1 MLIRPAPFPE
11 ELDRGYLG
19 RVMRINGIAK
29 KKDIVA
35 LMSAWAGSA
44 EKSRR
49 ELSSLE
55 LLSLVAGM
63 ALPSFVTRHTTLP
76 LRRGVT
82 SYQPDLPHGCES
94 NRSMLWTSGMR
105 MARTGAYFC
114 AECTQEDLDF
124 HGQSYWRREHQIPGL
139 LWCQKHST
147 PLRYVDDEAAF
158 LSSPAMLLR
167 NCQAVDAD
175 WAKEVSGNETIQR
188 YLQICASLMESKS
201 PLDVRS
207 VRCVLKGKASSFGFK
222 TWGGAVKA
230 PLLSDEVINRC
241 GHTWLAMVLPAL
253 ADKPPGMLLNQLD
266 GVLYLS
272 TAASSVNAYALACA
286 VLFNSPDE
294 AINELSNPA
303 SDMQPR
309 RRRRK
314 IDISQEDLINAY
326 VQARGSHTQV
336 ASRLEF
342 AFPTVATRLKKIGLP
357 HLAQSSG
364 KNALMAAEAF
374 FLERRSLAESAA
386 LSGISIE
393 VMEELVRASG
403 AVLLAALQEMQRPTS
418 GRGSGVKRPLQ
429 LTPEEAISAKG
440 QKAFSYSQSR
450 QAIQMDVIEDQKV
463 LQ

>member
-1 MLIRPAPFPE
+1 
-11 ELDRGYLG
+11 
-19 RVMRINGIAK
+19 
-29 KKDIVA
+29 
-35 LMSAWAGSA
+35 MSAWAGGA

-63 ALPSFVTRHTTLP
+63 ALPSFVTQHTTLP

-82 SYQPDLPHGCES
+82 SYQPDLTHGCKS
-94 NRSMLWTSGMR
+94 NRNMLWTSGMR

-114 AECTQEDLDF
+114 AECAQEDLDF

-139 LWCQKHST
+139 LWCPKHST
-147 PLRYVDDEAAF
+147 PLRYVDDESAF
-158 LSSPAMLLR
+158 LSSPAMRLG
-167 NCQAVDAD
+167 NCQVVDAD
-175 WAKEVSGNETIQR
+175 WAKEVRGNETIQR

-201 PLDVRS
+201 PVDVKS
-207 VRCVLKGKASSFGFK
+207 VRCVLQGRASSLGFQ
-222 TWGGAVKA
+222 TWGGAIKA

-241 GHTWLAMVLPAL
+241 GHTWLATVLPAL

-286 VLFNSPDE
+286 VLFDSPDE

-314 IDISQEDLINAY
+314 IDISQKELINAY
-326 VQARGSHTQV
+326 VQARGSHAQV
-336 ASRLEF
+336 ASHLELTL
-342 AFPTVATRLKKIGLP
+342 PTVATRLKKIGLP
-357 HLAQSSG
+357 NLAKSSG
-364 KNALMAAEAF
+364 KNMHRAATAF
-374 FLERRSLAESAA
+374 FLERRSLAESAT
-386 LSGISIE
+386 LSGISME
-393 VMEELVRASG
+393 VMEELVRAAG

-418 GRGSGVKRPLQ
+418 GRGSGARRPRQ
-429 LTPEEAISAKG
+429 LTPEEAISAQG
-440 QKAFSYSQSR
+440 QKAFNYSPRPRREQQ
-450 QAIQMDVIEDQKV
+450 QAIQDAIEDQKV